1 MVNEKEIQ
9 ERLDSVEPVYA
20 VDDVKCTACSLWK
33 TSAAGN
39 VRRAG
44 VYGRGTGKSGLLV
57 AGEALGKNEVLYGMP
72 FVGDAGNLLSQ
83 MFREVGIVEDAA
95 YIFNPVRCRPLNN
108 KTPLVSEIRTC
119 QENHASKD
127 LPEHPPKVILL
138 LGAVALRAILNMQKI
153 TERRGVFYDIEYE
166 GHSIKAIP
174 TFHPA
179 NVLRKP
185 ELYETV
191 KGDIGR
197 VKEYLDSGQEGVEKA
212 ASLLP
217 PLKKEFIN
225 SESRFLEWMNYLTQ
239 MPEEYF
245 ITNDLETTGLSFVKD
260 IIVSSTFN
268 FIDPT
273 NPNGM
278 YGLGFLTEPRPNWWH
293 ADLKNPKIKEALSK
307 VLLRTRMTFH
317 NGDFDTKFWW
327 KNGYYVANYFDTLD
341 AHLLIDENSPQGLK
355 FLVTRYFAEG
365 AGYAQKIN
373 EAVGGG
379 AHLADASTE
388 MLLDYNIDD
397 GYFTHLAQRTFKKLL
412 IDDGR
417 WPLFKSHA
425 MPLKRTLTRMS
436 YRGILMDRGRIM
448 DLSTK
453 YRAELKNLVSGDGG
467 LYETVGQE
475 FKWSSKPQL
484 TKVLFKDLGL
494 DIVKRT
500 DKGAPSTDKETL
512 EILSQHHKVPKMI
525 LDIRHKHKMLST
537 YLDGR
542 PDDDSPLDTGK
553 GMLQYLDDND
563 RVHCSFLTHGTPSG
577 RLAARDPSL
586 LNIPRDP
593 EFRMCF
599 MAPPGWK
606 FIDLDY
612 SQAELVLLAY
622 LSNDA
627 NFIKAVNSDDIHQKT
642 LDTLI
647 SRAKNLMAQLEAKGA
662 SDARNVAKAV
672 NFRKAYRGGSEGLAH
687 QLGLSP
693 AVTAQWYREWD
704 DAFPDIPVWFQ
715 HQEREWREKGYLEGI
730 YGRRRHFPPAF
741 KEETTAYY
749 DRLSANF
756 PCQNG
761 VADTTNRSLYLI
773 DQAIDRIWGWNLNN
787 LYNIPGP
794 VLAVHDN
801 VIVEV
806 PDEHVEDMK
815 ELITNIMTLP
825 LPVIGATLKVDCT
838 IVQRWGEN
846 KLKKKV
852 EERPDISDLT
862 EGIV

>member
-1 MVNEKEIQ
+1 MANEQEIQ
-9 ERLDSVEPVYA
+9 ERLDSIEPNFA
-20 VDDVKCTACSLWK
+20 VDDAKCTGCPLWK
-33 TSAAGN
+33 TSYAGN
-39 VRRAG
+39 VRRSG
-44 VYGRGTGKSGLLV
+44 VYGKGTGKSGLLV
-57 AGEALGKNEVLYGMP
+57 VGEALGKNEVLYGMP

-83 MFREVGIVEDAA
+83 IFREVGIVEEAA
-95 YIFNPVRCRPLNN
+95 YIFNPVRCRPFGN

-119 QENHASKD
+119 QELHADKD
-127 LPEHPPKVILL
+127 LPAYTPKVMLL

-153 TERRGVFYDIEYE
+153 TERRGVFYDAEY
-166 GHSIKAIP
+166 GGVPVKVMP

-191 KGDIGR
+191 KEDIRR
-197 VKEYLDSGQEGVEKA
+197 VKEYIATGQEGIDQA
-212 ASLLP
+212 ASTLP
-217 PLKKEFIN
+217 PLRKEFIN
-225 SESRFLEWMNYLTQ
+225 SEERFLEWMSYLAQ

-245 ITNDLETTGLSFVKD
+245 IINDLETTGLSFYKD
-260 IIVSSTFN
+260 TIVSSTFN
-268 FIDPT
+268 FQDST
-273 NPNGM
+273 NPNGL
-278 YGLGFLTEPRPNWWH
+278 YGLGFLTQPRPGWWH
-293 ADLKNPKIKEALSK
+293 ADLQKPKIKKALSK
-307 VLLRTRMTFH
+307 VLLRTRMCFH

-327 KNGYYVANYFDTLD
+327 KNGYYVINYFDTLD

-355 FLVTRYFAEG
+355 FLVTKHFAEG
-365 AGYAQKIN
+365 AGYQQKIN
-373 EAVGGG
+373 DAVGGG

-397 GYFTHLAQRTFKKLL
+397 GYFTHLAQRKFKQLL

-417 WPLFKSHA
+417 WPLYKSHA

-453 YRAELKNLVSGDGG
+453 YRAELKEQVKA
-467 LYETVGQE
+467 LYDAAGQE
-475 FKWSSKPQL
+475 FKWTSKPQL
-484 TKVLFKDLGL
+484 TKVLYKDLNL
-494 DIVKRT
+494 DVIKRT
-500 DKGAPSTDKETL
+500 DKGAPSTDAETL
-512 EILSQHHKVPKMI
+512 KILSQFHKVPK
-525 LDIRHKHKMLST
+525 LVLGIRHMHKMLST

-542 PDDDSPLDTGK
+542 PDDDSPKDTGK

-647 SRAKNLMAQLEAKGA
+647 SRAKDLMKQLQAGGA
-662 SDARNVAKAV
+662 SDMRNVAKAV
-672 NFRKAYRGGSEGLAH
+672 NFRKAYRGGSEGLAA
-687 QLGLSP
+687 QLGLAP
-693 AVTAQWYREWD
+693 AVTAQWYKEWD
-704 DAFPDIPVWFQ
+704 DAFPDIPIWFQ

-741 KEETTAYY
+741 DQKTEHYY

-773 DQAIDRIWGWNLNN
+773 DQAIERMWGWGLDKI
-787 LYNIPGP
+787 YNIPGP

-801 VIVEV
+801 VIVEC
-806 PDEHVEDMK
+806 PDDYVEDMK
-815 ELITNIMTLP
+815 ELIINIMALP
-825 LPVIGATLKVDCT
+825 LPVIGATLKTDCV

-846 KLKKKV
+846 KV
-852 EERPDISDLT
+852 EKLVDERPDISDLT
-862 EGIV
+862 QGIV